1 MPIDWSTEW
10 LTSLLWVGRVFAF
23 TVIGFALVG
32 WLLIRRTAWGRQFWR
47 LSGLYFIPRRRG
59 WLSWRPILT
68 AALLLLFTV
77 ASVRLDVVFS
87 YYNNGLFTALQERDE
102 ASFWKFIGIFGVL
115 ATIYV
120 LLSLISYYIAQ
131 AQIIHWRLWL
141 NQRMLADWMS
151 GQAYH
156 RGRFVG
162 EPVDNPDQRIQQDV
176 TSYTSTSQDL
186 ALGAVSSVVA
196 LVSFTII
203 LWGLS
208 GPLTVGGIVI
218 PRAMIF
224 LAYIY
229 VIVATVVAIR
239 IGRPLI
245 RLSFLNELLSA
256 SYRYGLVRVRDN
268 SENIAFYRGE
278 QVESAGLLARFAAVI
293 ANTWAIVYRSLK
305 FQGFNFVVSQI
316 AVVFPVII
324 QAPRFFR
331 QQITLG
337 DVTQTAGAFG
347 QVQSALS
354 FFRLAYDDFAA
365 YRAVLNRLTGLL
377 DANEQARA
385 LPTPTLGERPS
396 GLAIRDLDV
405 RLPDGRE
412 LLADLDLELTPGAS
426 LLVKGPS
433 GSGKTTLLR
442 SLSGLWPYAAGIDR
456 AAVGQRDH
464 VLLAAAI
471 RAVGHVAGR
480 IGLSGPG
487 RRCGRR
493 EPPGIVAARPARASG
508 RSARR
513 GVRLV
518 QDTVPRRAAAACVR
532 PDPAEAPLAAVPRRV
547 HLGSRRGNGARH
559 VRPGARA
566 AARIY
571 DRQRRAPEHAR
582 SSAHRGAHLAGR
594 GPLADPNPGELGLLA
609 EPAGQSGA

>member
-1 MPIDWSTEW
+1 MPIDWPTEW

-32 WLLIRRTAWGRQFWR
+32 WLLIRRTGWGRQFWR
-47 LSGLYFIPRRRG
+47 LSGLYFIPRHRS
-59 WLSWRPILT
+59 WHSWRPILT

-87 YYNNGLFTALQERDE
+87 YYNNGLFTALQELDE

-156 RGRFVG
+156 RGRFVR

-176 TSYTSTSQDL
+176 TSYSSTSQDL

-316 AVVFPVII
+316 AQVFPVII

-331 QQITLG
+331 QQISLG
-337 DVTQTAGAFG
+337 DMTQTAGAFG

-385 LPTPTLGERPS
+385 LPAPTLGERPS

-442 SLSGLWPYAAGIDR
+442 SLSGLWPYAEGSIERPSDSETMFCSQQPYVPLGTLR
-456 AAVGQRDH
+456 AALAYPAPADGMADDSLRESLRRVQLGHLVDRLDEESDWFRTLSPGEQQRLAFGRI
-464 VLLAAAI
+464 LLKRPALLFLDESTSALDEGMEHAMYDLVRQQLPESTI
-471 RAVGHVAGR
+471 VSVGHRSTLEALHSEELTLLGEGR
-480 IGLSGPG
+480 WQ
-487 RRCGRR
+487 
-493 EPPGIVAARPARASG
+493 
-508 RSARR
+508 
-513 GVRLV
+513 VRTLV
-518 QDTVPRRAAAACVR
+518 
-532 PDPAEAPLAAVPRRV
+532 
-547 HLGSRRGNGARH
+547 G
-559 VRPGARA
+559 
-566 AARIY
+566 
-571 DRQRRAPEHAR
+571 
-582 SSAHRGAHLAGR
+582 
-594 GPLADPNPGELGLLA
+594 
-609 EPAGQSGA
+609 